1 MTNQYVTDRNQTW
14 VQLVSYSTFMTLL
27 PTKNQGGVAKS
38 YLVFNVTYRALNQGG
53 ETGNKTPQFIHSNCS
68 LASNTLSVKLS
79 SRGRSIKI
87 KEKEGDHSF

>member
-1 MTNQYVTDRNQTW
+1 
-14 VQLVSYSTFMTLL
+14 MTLL
-27 PTKNQGGVAKS
+27 PTKNQGGVLTKS

-68 LASNTLSVKLS
+68 LASNTLSKVEQPW
-79 SRGRSIKI
+79 GRSIKI

>member
-68 LASNTLSVKLS
+68 LASNTLSWAAV
-79 SRGRSIKI
+79 
-87 KEKEGDHSF
+87 GDR

>member
-1 MTNQYVTDRNQTW
+1 MLMTNQYVTDRNQTW

-53 ETGNKTPQFIHSNCS
+53 ETGNKPPNLFIQIA
-68 LASNTLSVKLS
+68 LLPVILSQQSWAAV
-79 SRGRSIKI
+79 
-87 KEKEGDHSF
+87 GDR

>member
-68 LASNTLSVKLS
+68 LASNTLSTELS